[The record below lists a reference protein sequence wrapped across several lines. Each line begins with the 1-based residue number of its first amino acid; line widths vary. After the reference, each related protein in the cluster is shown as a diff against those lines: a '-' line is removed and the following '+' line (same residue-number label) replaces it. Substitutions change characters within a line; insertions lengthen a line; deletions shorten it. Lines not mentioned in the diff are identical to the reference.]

1 MQMDR
6 VLTVVEGGS
15 VIGVIVV
22 GVAVVTAS
30 ALGQPVHSKAG
41 TRKRIRHF
49 RFLFY
54 CDMFTLYKDFQVAR
68 LGWPASAMRLAC
80 IQPIR

>member
-1 MQMDR
+1 MW

-15 VIGVIVV
+15 IIGVIVV

-41 TRKRIRHF
+41 TRKTGTP
-49 RFLFY
+49 FLFY
-54 CDMFTLYKDFQVAR
+54 CDMFTYVATIFKL
-68 LGWPASAMRLAC
+68 LGWAGRPAPCALRLAC